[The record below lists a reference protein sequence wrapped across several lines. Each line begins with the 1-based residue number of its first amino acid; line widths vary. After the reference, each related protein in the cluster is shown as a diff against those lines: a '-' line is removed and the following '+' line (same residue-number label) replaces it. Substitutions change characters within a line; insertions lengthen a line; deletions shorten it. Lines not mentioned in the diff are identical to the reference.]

1 MNSLILLTATRYLF
15 PIFLLFSLLML
26 LRGHD
31 EPGGGFIGGLVAAMA
46 FCLLAVAGGVSAARR
61 MLRVEEHRLI
71 AIGLLLAV
79 SAGLVGLVEGRPFL
93 SSEWV
98 DFDAPLIGHIKVGTP
113 LLFDSGVYL
122 VVVGVVLMM
131 VFALAE
137 QDQEEGY

>member
-31 EPGGGFIGGLVAAMA
+31 EPGGGFIGGLLAAMA
-46 FCLLAVAGGVSAARR
+46 FCLLALAGGVQTARQ

-71 AIGLLLAV
+71 AIGLMLSVL
-79 SAGLVGLVEGRPFL
+79 AGLVGLVEGRPFL
-93 SSEWV
+93 SSAWV
-98 DFDAPLIGHIKVGTP
+98 DADVPLIGHLKFGTP
-113 LLFDSGVYL
+113 VLFDCGVYL

-137 QDQEEGY
+137 QDEEEGC